1 MSLDVSLYVGDDRVF
16 DANITHNLTTMAD
29 KAGIYEPV
37 WRPEEVGI
45 VVASQLIEPLRKGID
60 TLAADPDFFAT
71 FDAENKWGTYEQFLP
86 WLRKYLAAC
95 EENPT
100 ASVSAW
106 R

>member
-29 KAGIYEPV
+29 KAGIYGPV

-60 TLAADPDFFAT
+60 TAMADPAMRSSLICMCNSDR
-71 FDAENKWGTYEQFLP
+71 KWASKAFGTGSRRLEHLT
-86 WLRKYLAAC
+86 RD
-95 EENPT
+95 
-100 ASVSAW
+100 
-106 R
+106 